1 MDEGFDALS
10 EKEKETLRLIL
21 RGHDAKSMAREL
33 SLSVHTI
40 NDRLRAAR
48 RKLGVTSSKEA
59 ARLVHEREGETRQFL
74 ADKDL
79 GDASG
84 DTGADPSPIATGVRR
99 WTPWIGVM
107 IIMLTIV
114 IIAALTLDTAQSDR
128 PVGDPATP
136 IENVQL
142 DTFEAT
148 AREWLEIV
156 DTFDWDASFSAA
168 GRPFRDPNTAE
179 TWRDASLQVRV
190 PLGAAI
196 EREVQTIGLVQRD
209 SAHKD
214 AKDQVRVEFL
224 TQFQNRA
231 DVREQVTLEQEHGE
245 WKVMGYVI
253 E

>member
-1 MDEGFDALS
+1 MNEGFDALS

-48 RKLGVTSSKEA
+48 SKLGVTSSKEA
-59 ARLVHEREGETRQFL
+59 ARVVYEREDRARQFL
-74 ADKDL
+74 ADKYL
-79 GDASG
+79 GDATG
-84 DTGADPSPIATGVRR
+84 NAGADPSPIATGVRK
-99 WTPWIGVM
+99 WTPWIGGT
-107 IIMLTIV
+107 ILMLTIA
-114 IIAALTLDTAQSDR
+114 IITALALDTAQSNR

-148 AREWLEIV
+148 ARAWLEIV
-156 DTFDWDASFSAA
+156 DTFDWNASFAVA

-179 TWRDASLQVRV
+179 TWRDASKQVRV
-190 PLGAAI
+190 PLGAVI
-196 EREVQTIGLVQRD
+196 ERQIQTIGLVQRD
-209 SAHKD
+209 SPDDD
-214 AKDQVRVEFL
+214 AQDQVRVEFL
-224 TQFQNRA
+224 TQFENRA
-231 DVREQVTLEQEHGE
+231 DVRVQVTLEQEHGE
-245 WKVMGYVI
+245 WKVMGYII

>member
-59 ARLVHEREGETRQFL
+59 ARLVYEREGGARQFL
-74 ADKDL
+74 ADKHL

-84 DTGADPSPIATGVRR
+84 NAGADPSPIAKGGRK
-99 WTPWIGVM
+99 WTPWIGGTL
-107 IIMLTIV
+107 IMLTIAIV
-114 IIAALTLDTAQSDR
+114 AALALDTAQSNR
-128 PVGDPATP
+128 LVGDPATP

-156 DTFDWDASFSAA
+156 DTFDWDASFAAA

-179 TWRDASLQVRV
+179 TWRDASEQVRV
-190 PLGAAI
+190 PLGAVI
-196 EREVQTIGLVQRD
+196 EREVQTIGLVNRE
-209 SAHKD
+209 SAAAD

-224 TQFQNRA
+224 TQFENRA
-231 DVREQVTLEQEHGE
+231 DVREQVTLEKEHGD
-245 WKVMGYVI
+245 WRVMGYII